1 MHNEEY
7 TGPSM
12 PLSIEIDQ
20 MKYRQQ
26 DESFD
31 GKIKRIAGTLC
42 DGPEHQY
49 ALEEVLG
56 EMRFLP
62 AGRVQSAIGS
72 ARITTAYNCFVSGLV
87 EDSIIDSHKRNR
99 TR

>member
-1 MHNEEY
+1 
-7 TGPSM
+7 
-12 PLSIEIDQ
+12 

-49 ALEEVLG
+49 ALEDVLG

-72 ARITTAYNCFVSGLV
+72 ARITTAYSCFMCPPHNAIHAIFHQPTNKAVVGCGDTSG
-87 EDSIIDSHKRNR
+87 SNR
-99 TR
+99 